1 MSTACARRLYDSR
14 TSQNVAESGVDELPA
29 EWQSVIEESIDEQHK
44 FSPDELEF
52 FGSLGRME
60 RVAGEVG
67 EVELDFGA
75 EGTGH
80 GSFDQAD
87 DGSVEERSGARPVTR
102 GPESDADLGVVTHRA
117 DALPERT
124 QFGQE
129 GAFDT
134 KARIVDN
141 SRRTIVGSTTYESA
155 S

>member
-1 MSTACARRLYDSR
+1 VSTACARRLYDSR
-14 TSQNVAESGVDELPA
+14 TSQNVAESGFDELPA

-67 EVELDFGA
+67 EVEFDFGA

-87 DGSVEERSGARPVTR
+87 DGAVEERSKERPVSR
-102 GPESDADLGVVTHRA
+102 DPRSDDDLGVAAHRP
-117 DALPERT
+117 DALPDRT
-124 QFGQE
+124 QFGQ
-129 GAFDT
+129 A
-134 KARIVDN
+134 
-141 SRRTIVGSTTYESA
+141 
-155 S
+155 